1 MAALDCPLTDYKK
14 KNICLHGF
22 TLIKEIPHFFFCPL
36 EPKHSTFDVMNKMI
50 RYYSLKKIDQAR
62 KCVSFKLK
70 SNIYVI
76 GLFGIP
82 QVDHIMERCG
92 DVYDPFWRCDRF
104 DIEKEKYHKQ
114 CHLIPSY
121 IKEVFSAATDFSESY
136 ALILTDVGLLT
147 FTEDNGFKYEGCF
160 KTSSTDFRDS
170 ESDLSDPVSWD
181 SYLNQR
187 PCFALSKSSLFR
199 IS

>member
-1 MAALDCPLTDYKK
+1 M
-14 KNICLHGF
+14 
-22 TLIKEIPHFFFCPL
+22 PHFFFCQL
-36 EPKHSTFDVMNKMI
+36 EPKHCTFDVMNTMV
-50 RYYSLKKIDQAR
+50 RYHSLEKQDQAR

-82 QVDHIMERCG
+82 QDDHIIH
-92 DVYDPFWRCDRF
+92 PFWRCDRF
-104 DIEKEKYHKQ
+104 DIEKEKYHKC

-121 IKEVFSAATDFSESY
+121 IKEVYSLYSAATDSSESY

-170 ESDLSDPVSWD
+170 ESDPVSWD
-181 SYLNQR
+181 SYLNLR
-187 PCFALSKSSLFR
+187 PCYALSKSSLFR